1 MKIPEIMLD
10 KPEPKITQKSF
21 HGKKIQVWEGHAS
34 VDKIHGWV
42 KNPRIDIE
50 LKRFRDN
57 HAGRDPSGDEIFSIM
72 KNIKDF
78 RLKDLAADVRLNG
91 VRQPIIITND
101 GKLLDG
107 NRRYYSARLILEDI
121 DPAKRK
127 NSEFAKLPVWVLHD
141 DCSTEDEEYI
151 IVQENFYAAHKVE
164 WPDYVKAQ
172 HVYEDIQAG
181 LPVKSVSQK
190 YAWSQSKVSETKRI
204 MELIDE
210 FREVATGEVNDD
222 DEYSG
227 FGLSDLE
234 SERVAAEKYQFFN
247 EAQKSFRARLEKD
260 FDFKMNF
267 FRMLLDGKF
276 KSFAEVRVVT
286 KVWDSPRARNILLSN
301 DPKAAKKAKAI
312 VDYEESVESEEATVD
327 DVISD
332 FVKFLGD
339 MTTHQKAKLHYKHDQ
354 LEKLKEALNIVIEMT
369 EAIKQKC

>member
-1 MKIPEIMLD
+1 MKAPDIMLS

-21 HGKKIQVWEGHAS
+21 HGKKIQVWEGYAP
-34 VDKIHGWV
+34 VEKIHGWV

-50 LKRFRDN
+50 FKRFRDN
-57 HAGRDPSGDEIFSIM
+57 HAGRDPNADEIFSIM
-72 KNIKDF
+72 KNIKEF

-121 DPAKRK
+121 DPANRK
-127 NSEFAKLPVWVLHD
+127 NSEFGTLPVWVLHD
-141 DCSTEDEEYI
+141 DCSEEDEEYI
-151 IVQENFYAAHKVE
+151 LVQENFYAAQKVE

-172 HVYEDIQAG
+172 HVYEDLQAG
-181 LPVKSVSQK
+181 LPIKSVAQK
-190 YAWSQSKVSETKRI
+190 YAWSPSKVSETKRI

-210 FREVATGEVNDD
+210 FREVATADENED

-234 SERVAAEKYQFFN
+234 AERVAAERYQFFN
-247 EAQKSFRARLEKD
+247 EAQKSFRTRLEKD

-286 KVWDSPRARNILLSN
+286 KAWDNPRAKKILLSD

-312 VDYEESVESEEATVD
+312 VDYEDSVEKEETTIEDA
-327 DVISD
+327 INE
-332 FVKFLGD
+332 FVKFLGGL
-339 MTTHQKAKLHYKHDQ
+339 TTDQKAKLRGKPED
-354 LEKLKEALNIVIEMT
+354 LSKLKGALNTVIEMT
-369 EAIKQKC
+369 ESTKS

>member
-1 MKIPEIMLD
+1 MKVPKIMMD
-10 KPEPKITQKSF
+10 KPEPKMTLKSF
-21 HGKKIQVWEGHAS
+21 HGKKIQVWEGRAL

-42 KNPRIDIE
+42 KNPRIDLE

-57 HAGRDPSGDEIFSIM
+57 HAGRDPNGDEIFSIM

-78 RLKDLAADVRLNG
+78 RLKDLAADVRSNG
-91 VRQPIIITND
+91 VRQPIIITNA

-107 NRRYYSARLILEDI
+107 NRRYYSTRLILEDI
-121 DPAKRK
+121 DPANQK
-127 NSEFAKLPVWVLHD
+127 NSEFGELPVWVLHD
-141 DCSTEDEEYI
+141 DCSEEDEEHI
-151 IVQENFYAAHKVE
+151 LVQENFYAAQKVE

-172 HVYEDIQAG
+172 HVYEEIQAG
-181 LPVKSVSQK
+181 LPVKSVAQK

-210 FREVATGEVNDD
+210 FREVATGELNDD

-276 KSFAEVRVVT
+276 KSFAEVRVAT
-286 KVWDSPRARNILLSN
+286 KAWDSPRAKKILLSD

-312 VDYEESVESEEATVD
+312 VDYEESVEKEEATVED
-327 DVISD
+327 AIID

-339 MTTHQKAKLHYKHDQ
+339 MTTDQKAKLRDKPGH
-354 LEKLKEALNIVIEMT
+354 LEKLKDALNTVIEMT
-369 EAIKQKC
+369 ESTKH